1 MSDYKELSLVIQNPT
16 EGEFLK
22 HIEWNKKQFEELIA
36 RTMKQYEG
44 ITYTDEQIKDAKN
57 DRSTLNAM
65 KKAISDRRIQVKK
78 AFMEPCTQFETEV
91 NEVVALIDKPIKMID
106 GQIKEYEERVKNEKK
121 QALEDYFEEIVL
133 DLEGVLTFD
142 RVFDQRYLN
151 ATVSLN
157 KAKTDI
163 RGKVDRVKTDLNTL
177 DSLDAGYRM
186 FAQDVYMKTFDMS
199 KAMAEI
205 SRLQELKKREEER
218 TRKEREV
225 ETARKAAEEEKAEIV
240 SETKESVLKPDESVL
255 ITEERVLKSTETV
268 EKETK
273 NHAES
278 RETVSPVASI
288 DVPDT
293 SVIVPEEDTKQ
304 YKASFTV
311 YGTKAEIMGLKQYM
325 IEHKIKFGKVEK

>member
-1 MSDYKELSLVIQNPT
+1 MAEKLSLVIQNPA

-78 AFMEPCTQFETEV
+78 TVMEPYTQFETEV

-106 GQIKEYEERVKNEKK
+106 GQIKEYEERVKNEKR
-121 QALEDYFEEIVL
+121 QALKAYFEKIAL

-151 ATVSLN
+151 STVSIN
-157 KAKTDI
+157 KAKKDI
-163 RGKVDRVKTDLNTL
+163 REKVERVNTDLNTL
-177 DSLDAGYRM
+177 NGLDVEYRM
-186 FAQDVYMKTFDMS
+186 FARDVYVKTLDMS

-218 TRKEREV
+218 IRKEEEAKAVREAEV
-225 ETARKAAEEEKAEIV
+225 KAAESISESDEIVKKTEESVQNPVENVTQTAEIV
-240 SETKESVLKPDESVL
+240 NEPPKSV
-255 ITEERVLKSTETV
+255 TEPE
-268 EKETK
+268 EKV
-273 NHAES
+273 
-278 RETVSPVASI
+278 RPVASI

-293 SVIVPEEDTKQ
+293 SATVPEEDTKQ